1 MSGAQMLAFGAAH
14 FGRVPVVKPSP
25 VCVQDTRSLERAT
38 GIRCGVPSPSRSGSD
53 VPYAYHQPSLPR
65 ITEGSA
71 NVSAKVRLT
80 GLTYGVRWPG
90 GAGAAVAAGMASIE
104 PAVSEPVAMAV
115 ASAALHRER
124 PRGRTAVCV
133 MGGLLVRRLRHLT
146 AASQHAADG
155 IATRGPH
162 LRQPETPR
170 AAPGRMAAS
179 GHGRALPQPRARRL
193 LRRPLRDGD
202 RRRLRGHRHW
212 PAGRRPRLRGPA
224 LG

>member
-14 FGRVPVVKPSP
+14 FGRVAVVKASP

-133 MGGLLVRRLRHLT
+133 MGGLPRPTAPTLE

-170 AAPGRMAAS
+170 GGNDLITLATAR
-179 GHGRALPQPRARRL
+179 RAR
-193 LRRPLRDGD
+193 PDGSI
-202 RRRLRGHRHW
+202 RAW
-212 PAGRRPRLRGPA
+212 PCPTATPCTTTTSPTPS
-224 LG
+224 